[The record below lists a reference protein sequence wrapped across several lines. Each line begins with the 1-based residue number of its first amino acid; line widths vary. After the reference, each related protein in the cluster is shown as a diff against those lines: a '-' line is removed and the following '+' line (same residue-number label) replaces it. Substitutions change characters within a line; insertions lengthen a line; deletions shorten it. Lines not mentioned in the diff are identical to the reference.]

1 MGRPSNLSDAKWEE
15 LKARLAKGE
24 KAGDLAKEYGT
35 SKPAISR
42 RVSKRIETVKAVAN
56 QVVAADEA
64 LAALPLPEQ
73 ILAKTLID
81 DLKAIS
87 THLASAG
94 KFGAATAHR
103 LSALAHDQVQKVDDA
118 DPGGEGSEKAL
129 KNVGRLTRLAN
140 EASTVPINLLAANKD
155 MVKQAQQ
162 SDPVVPVKITIQ
174 VEDAS
179 IPEPEAQ

>member
-1 MGRPSNLSDAKWEE
+1 MGRPSNLTDAQWEE

-24 KAGDLAKEYGT
+24 KAADLAREYGT

-56 QVVAADEA
+56 QVVAAEEA
-64 LAALPLPEQ
+64 MAALPVTEQ
-73 ILAKTLID
+73 ILAKGLID

-94 KFGAATAHR
+94 KFSAATTHR
-103 LSALAHDQVQKVDDA
+103 LSALAHDQVQKVEDS
-118 DPGGEGSEKAL
+118 DPDSKVSRAAL
-129 KNVGRLTRLAN
+129 KNVGKLTQLAN
-140 EASTVPINLLAANKD
+140 QASAVPINLLAANKD
-155 MVKQAQQ
+155 LVKTAVK
-162 SDPVVPVKITIQ
+162 DEPVLPVKVVVQ

-179 IPEPEAQ
+179 IPEA